1 MLVCKR
7 RMFVLGTFIEYLT
20 AAMKNITGEINVAIA
35 VVPGG
40 MSQLQVPDVVENKPF
55 KKRL

>member
-1 MLVCKR
+1 
-7 RMFVLGTFIEYLT
+7 
-20 AAMKNITGEINVAIA
+20 MKNIIGEMNVMFA

-55 KKRL
+55 KECL